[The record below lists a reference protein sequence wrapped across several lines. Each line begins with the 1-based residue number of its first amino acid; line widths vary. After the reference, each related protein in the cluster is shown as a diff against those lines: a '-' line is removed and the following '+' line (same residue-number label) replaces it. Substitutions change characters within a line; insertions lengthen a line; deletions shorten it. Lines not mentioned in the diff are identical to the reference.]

1 MDAVERID
9 RERRALRPIGVALT
23 AVVVLASLQSDF
35 EGRVVPIVAALIV
48 FVGSMAAVL
57 VWPARARLA
66 GVLASNAAAIA
77 LAWLQP
83 HGPTEIAASISVFL
97 AATRLELRAAASIS
111 FVTIASLVVAMSLTG
126 GASFAEVVAATLLCV
141 LLFGI
146 AILMEGARAGEERA
160 EALVVE
166 LREARA
172 AETRAAAVAERGRI
186 AAELHDVLAH
196 ALSGLAVQL
205 EGARM
210 LATREETSVALR
222 ETIERSGR
230 LAREGLIEARRA
242 VGALRGDDLPGP
254 ERLPALVEDL
264 RRDLGVDASF
274 RVEGAPRPLT
284 ADAGLALYRGAQEA
298 LTNVARHAPGAHAT
312 VVLHYAADR
321 TLLTVTNTR
330 GQTPQHELNTNI
342 PANGHNAIVKGSDP
356 PETGD
361 AGGFGL
367 AGMRDRVTQAGG
379 RMDAGPADDGFRV
392 ELEVPQ

>member
-1 MDAVERID
+1 MDARARVD
-9 RERRALRPIGVALT
+9 RDRRALRPIGVALT

-35 EGRVVPIVAALIV
+35 EGRVVPIVAALVV

-57 VWPARARLA
+57 VWPERARLV

-97 AATRLELRAAASIS
+97 AATRLELPVAASIA
-111 FVTIASLVVAMSLTG
+111 FVTIVSLVLAMSLTG
-126 GASFAEVVAATLLCV
+126 GASLAEVVAATLLCV

-146 AILMEGARAGEERA
+146 AIVMEGARAGEERA
-160 EALVVE
+160 EALVAE

-186 AAELHDVLAH
+186 AADLHDVLAH

-210 LATREETSVALR
+210 LATREDASPALR

-254 ERLPALVEDL
+254 DRLSALVEDL
-264 RRDLGVDASF
+264 RRDLGVDATL
-274 RVEGAPRPLT
+274 RVEGTPRPLT

-312 VVLHYAADR
+312 VLLRYEPER
-321 TLLTVTNTR
+321 TTLTVTN
-330 GQTPQHELNTNI
+330 L
-342 PANGHNAIVKGSDP
+342 KGSDP
-356 PETGD
+356 LISGGD
-361 AGGFGL
+361 GGGFGL
-367 AGMRDRVTQAGG
+367 AGMRDRVTAAGG
-379 RMDAGPADDGFRV
+379 RAVASPDGDGFRV
-392 ELEVPQ
+392 VLEFSQ